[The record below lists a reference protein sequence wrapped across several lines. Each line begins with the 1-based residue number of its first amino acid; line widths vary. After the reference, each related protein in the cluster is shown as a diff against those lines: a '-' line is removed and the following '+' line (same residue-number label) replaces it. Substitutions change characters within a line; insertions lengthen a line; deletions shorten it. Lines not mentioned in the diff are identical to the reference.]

1 MKVFKKAYKLV
12 NENFQVETKLS
23 EQLSAGREVDTIS
36 WKKKAFL
43 EKDHP
48 VNKNKALLENQK
60 ATAKNN
66 RASLRNKKALLENK
80 RAIPGNKRT
89 LLKYLENKGAIL
101 GN

>member
-1 MKVFKKAYKLV
+1 M
-12 NENFQVETKLS
+12 
-23 EQLSAGREVDTIS
+23 
-36 WKKKAFL
+36 

-48 VNKNKALLENQK
+48 VNKNKALLGNQK

-101 GN
+101 DNSEDKRAFFGCKRAH